1 MKENEKNININDL
14 VVVKQLPEIFSQ
26 LDVASKIITNMT
38 KDIDLVE
45 CTEENKQEVKK
56 NVQML
61 RAMKTEFEN
70 KRKEI
75 KKEINKPYEEFE
87 DYYNKKIKG
96 LLDNSINTLD
106 IKVKDIET
114 TQINEK
120 RDELQEFLDQYREFY
135 HIENI
140 LTSID
145 QVPIKINLTNS
156 LKSLKEAIIKFC
168 EKISNDLECICSEE
182 FKEDIL
188 LEYQK
193 NGFDYVNAR
202 LAIINRNKEKEAL
215 KKKLEQVEEVVKEEE
230 KIEEKV
236 EEIIKPVEVVEE
248 EELEITFTV
257 KATRTKLREL
267 KEFMKDKEIEYN
279 DKS

>member
-1 MKENEKNININDL
+1 MSEDFNINDL

-26 LDVASKIITNMT
+26 LDVASEIITNMT

-56 NVQML
+56 NVQKL
-61 RAMKTEFEN
+61 RAMKTSFEN

-96 LLDNSINTLD
+96 LLDNSIDTLD
-106 IKVKDIET
+106 TKVKDIEME
-114 TQINEK
+114 QIQEK
-120 RDELQEFLDQYREFY
+120 RNNLIEFLDQYREFY
-135 HIENI
+135 HIEEIITN
-140 LTSID
+140 ID
-145 QVPIKINLTNS
+145 QVPIKINLTNTE
-156 LKSLKEAIIKFC
+156 KSLKEEILKFC
-168 EKISNDLECICSEE
+168 KKINDDMMCIASEE

-188 LEYQK
+188 LEYKK

-202 LAIINRNKEKEAL
+202 LTIVNRNKEKEAL

-230 KIEEKV
+230 KVVEKV
-236 EEIIKPVEVVEE
+236 EEIIKPVEVIEE

-267 KEFMKDKEIEYN
+267 KEFMKEKEIEY
-279 DKS
+279 K

>member
-1 MKENEKNININDL
+1 MNEDFNINDL

-26 LDVASKIITNMT
+26 LDVASEIITNMT

-56 NVQML
+56 NVQKL
-61 RAMKTEFEN
+61 RAMKTSFEN

-96 LLDNSINTLD
+96 LLDNSIDTLD
-106 IKVKDIET
+106 TKVKDIEME
-114 TQINEK
+114 QIQEK
-120 RDELQEFLDQYREFY
+120 RNNLIEFLDQYREFY
-135 HIENI
+135 HIEEIITN
-140 LTSID
+140 ID
-145 QVPIKINLTNS
+145 QVPIKINLTNTE
-156 LKSLKEAIIKFC
+156 KSLKEVILKFC
-168 EKISNDLECICSEE
+168 KKINDDMMCIASEE

-188 LEYQK
+188 LEYKK

-202 LAIINRNKEKEAL
+202 LTIINRNKEKEAL

-230 KIEEKV
+230 KVVEKV

-267 KEFMKDKEIEYN
+267 KEFMKEKEIEY
-279 DKS
+279 K

>member
-1 MKENEKNININDL
+1 MKENENNININDL

-38 KDIDLVE
+38 KDIDLIE

-61 RAMKTEFEN
+61 RAMKTGFEN

-267 KEFMKDKEIEYN
+267 KEFMKDKEIEY
-279 DKS
+279 K

>member
-1 MKENEKNININDL
+1 MKENENNININDL

-38 KDIDLVE
+38 KDIDLIE

-61 RAMKTEFEN
+61 RAMKTGFEN

-106 IKVKDIET
+106 IKVKDIEA

-168 EKISNDLECICSEE
+168 EKISNDLECICSEG

-188 LEYQK
+188 LEYEK

-267 KEFMKDKEIEYN
+267 KEFMKDKEIEY
-279 DKS
+279 K

>member
-61 RAMKTEFEN
+61 RAMKTGFEN

-106 IKVKDIET
+106 IKVKDIEA

-168 EKISNDLECICSEE
+168 EKISNDLECICSEG

-188 LEYQK
+188 LEYEK

-267 KEFMKDKEIEYN
+267 KEFMKDKEIEY
-279 DKS
+279 K

>member
-1 MKENEKNININDL
+1 MEENININDL

-26 LDVASKIITNMT
+26 LDVASEIITNMT

-56 NVQML
+56 NLQKL
-61 RAMKTEFEN
+61 RTMKTSFEN
-70 KRKEI
+70 KRKQI

-96 LLDNSINTLD
+96 LLDNSIDTLD
-106 IKVKDIET
+106 IKVKDIEVA
-114 TQINEK
+114 QINEK

-135 HIENI
+135 HVEELIS
-140 LTSID
+140 SID
-145 QVPIKINLTNS
+145 QVPIKINLSNS
-156 LKSLKEAIIKFC
+156 LKSLKEEIIKFC
-168 EKISNDLECICSEE
+168 KKLNDDMMCIASEE
-182 FKEDIL
+182 FREDIL

-193 NGFDYVNAR
+193 NGFDYVQAR
-202 LAIINRNKEKEAL
+202 LTIINRNKEKEAL

-267 KEFMKDKEIEYN
+267 KEFMKEKEIEY
-279 DKS
+279 K

>member
-1 MKENEKNININDL
+1 MEENININDL

-26 LDVASKIITNMT
+26 LDKASKIITNIT
-38 KDIDLVE
+38 KDLDLVE
-45 CTEENKQEVKK
+45 CTEENKQEIKK
-56 NVQML
+56 NVQKL
-61 RAMKTEFEN
+61 RAMKTQFEDR
-70 KRKEI
+70 RKEI

-96 LLDNSINTLD
+96 LLDNSIVTLD
-106 IKVKDIET
+106 TKVKDIEIS
-114 TQINEK
+114 QINEK
-120 RDELQEFLDQYREFY
+120 REELIEFLDQYREFY

-156 LKSLKEAIIKFC
+156 VKSLKEAIIKFC

-182 FKEDIL
+182 FRDDIL
-188 LEYQK
+188 LEYEK
-193 NGFDYVNAR
+193 NGFDYSSAR
-202 LAIINRNKEKEAL
+202 LTIINRNKQKEAL

-230 KIEEKV
+230 KVVEKV

-267 KEFMKDKEIEYN
+267 KEFMKEKEIEY
-279 DKS
+279 K

>member
-1 MKENEKNININDL
+1 MKENENNININDL

-38 KDIDLVE
+38 KDIDLIE

-61 RAMKTEFEN
+61 RAMKTGFEN

-106 IKVKDIET
+106 IKVKDIEA

-267 KEFMKDKEIEYN
+267 KEFMKDKEIEY
-279 DKS
+279 K

>member
-1 MKENEKNININDL
+1 MKENENNININDL

-61 RAMKTEFEN
+61 RAMKTGFEN

-106 IKVKDIET
+106 IKVKDIEA

-267 KEFMKDKEIEYN
+267 KEFMKDKEIEY
-279 DKS
+279 K

>member
-267 KEFMKDKEIEYN
+267 KEFMKDKEIEY
-279 DKS
+279 K

>member
-1 MKENEKNININDL
+1 MKENENNININDL
-14 VVVKQLPEIFSQ
+14 VVVKQLPKIFSQ

-38 KDIDLVE
+38 KDIDLIE

-61 RAMKTEFEN
+61 RAMKTGFEN

-106 IKVKDIET
+106 IKVKDIEA

-168 EKISNDLECICSEE
+168 EKISNDLECICSEG

-188 LEYQK
+188 LEYEK

-215 KKKLEQVEEVVKEEE
+215 KKKLDKVEEVVKEEE

-267 KEFMKDKEIEYN
+267 KEFMKDKEIEY
-279 DKS
+279 K

>member
-1 MKENEKNININDL
+1 MNEDFNINDL

-26 LDVASKIITNMT
+26 LDVASEIITNMT

-56 NVQML
+56 NLQKL
-61 RAMKTEFEN
+61 RAMKTSFEN

-96 LLDNSINTLD
+96 LLDNSIDTLD
-106 IKVKDIET
+106 TKVKDIEME
-114 TQINEK
+114 QIQEK
-120 RDELQEFLDQYREFY
+120 RNNLIEFLDQYREFY
-135 HIENI
+135 HIEEIITN
-140 LTSID
+140 ID
-145 QVPIKINLTNS
+145 QVPIKINLTNTE
-156 LKSLKEAIIKFC
+156 KSLKEVILKFC
-168 EKISNDLECICSEE
+168 KKINDDMMCIASEE

-188 LEYQK
+188 LEYKK

-202 LAIINRNKEKEAL
+202 LTIINRNKEKEAL

-230 KIEEKV
+230 KVVEKV

-267 KEFMKDKEIEYN
+267 KEFMKEKEIEY
-279 DKS
+279 K

>member
-106 IKVKDIET
+106 IKVKDIEA

-267 KEFMKDKEIEYN
+267 KEFMKEKEIEY
-279 DKS
+279 K

>member
-1 MKENEKNININDL
+1 MKENENNININDL

-38 KDIDLVE
+38 KDIDLIE

-61 RAMKTEFEN
+61 RAMKTGFEN

-106 IKVKDIET
+106 IKVKDIEA

-182 FKEDIL
+182 FREDIL

-267 KEFMKDKEIEYN
+267 KEFMKEKEIEY
-279 DKS
+279 K

>member
-1 MKENEKNININDL
+1 MEENININDL

-26 LDVASKIITNMT
+26 LDKASEIITNIT
-38 KDIDLVE
+38 KDLDLVE

-56 NVQML
+56 NVQKL
-61 RAMKTEFEN
+61 RAMKTQFEDR
-70 KRKEI
+70 RKEI
-75 KKEINKPYEEFE
+75 KKEINRPYEEFE

-96 LLDNSINTLD
+96 LLDNSIVTLD
-106 IKVKDIET
+106 TKVKDIEME
-114 TQINEK
+114 QIKEK
-120 RDELQEFLDQYREFY
+120 RDDLIEFLDQYREFY

-156 LKSLKEAIIKFC
+156 LKNLKEAIIKFC

-188 LEYQK
+188 LEYEK
-193 NGFDYVNAR
+193 NGFDYSNAR
-202 LAIINRNKEKEAL
+202 LTIINRNKQKEAL
-215 KKKLEQVEEVVKEEE
+215 KKKLEQVDEVVREEE
-230 KIEEKV
+230 KVVEKV

-267 KEFMKDKEIEYN
+267 KEFMKEKEIEY
-279 DKS
+279 K

>member
-1 MKENEKNININDL
+1 MKENENNININDL

-61 RAMKTEFEN
+61 RAMKTGFEN

-267 KEFMKDKEIEYN
+267 KEFMKDKEIEY
-279 DKS
+279 K

>member
-1 MKENEKNININDL
+1 MEENININDL

-26 LDVASKIITNMT
+26 LDKASEIITNIT
-38 KDIDLVE
+38 KDLDLVE

-56 NVQML
+56 NVQKL
-61 RAMKTEFEN
+61 RAMKTQFEDR
-70 KRKEI
+70 RKEI
-75 KKEINKPYEEFE
+75 KKEINRPYEEFE

-96 LLDNSINTLD
+96 LLDNSIVTLD
-106 IKVKDIET
+106 TKVKDIEME
-114 TQINEK
+114 QIKEK
-120 RDELQEFLDQYREFY
+120 RDDLIEFLDQYREFY

-188 LEYQK
+188 LEYEK
-193 NGFDYVNAR
+193 NGFDYSNAR
-202 LAIINRNKEKEAL
+202 LTIINRNKQKEAL
-215 KKKLEQVEEVVKEEE
+215 KKKIEQVEEVVKEEE
-230 KIEEKV
+230 KVIEQV
-236 EEIIKPVEVVEE
+236 EEIIKPIEVVDE

-267 KEFMKDKEIEYN
+267 KEFMKEKEIEY
-279 DKS
+279 K

>member
-1 MKENEKNININDL
+1 MKENENNININDL

-61 RAMKTEFEN
+61 RAMKTQFEN

-96 LLDNSINTLD
+96 LLDNSIDTLD
-106 IKVKDIET
+106 TKVKDIEME
-114 TQINEK
+114 QIQEK
-120 RDELQEFLDQYREFY
+120 RNNLIEFLDQYREFY
-135 HIENI
+135 HIEEIITN
-140 LTSID
+140 ID

-267 KEFMKDKEIEYN
+267 KEFMKDKEIEY
-279 DKS
+279 K

>member
-1 MKENEKNININDL
+1 MSEDFNINDL

-26 LDVASKIITNMT
+26 LDVASEIITNMT

-56 NVQML
+56 NVQKL
-61 RAMKTEFEN
+61 RAMKTSFEN

-87 DYYNKKIKG
+87 DYYNKKIKV
-96 LLDNSINTLD
+96 LLDNSIDTLD
-106 IKVKDIET
+106 TKVKDIEME
-114 TQINEK
+114 QIQEK
-120 RDELQEFLDQYREFY
+120 RNNLIEFLDQYREFY
-135 HIENI
+135 HIEEIITN
-140 LTSID
+140 ID
-145 QVPIKINLTNS
+145 QVPIKINLTNTE
-156 LKSLKEAIIKFC
+156 KSLKEAILKFC
-168 EKISNDLECICSEE
+168 KKINDDMMCIASEE

-188 LEYQK
+188 LEYKK

-202 LAIINRNKEKEAL
+202 LTIVNRNKEKEAL

-230 KIEEKV
+230 KVVEKV

-267 KEFMKDKEIEYN
+267 KEFMKEKEIEY
-279 DKS
+279 K

>member
-1 MKENEKNININDL
+1 MKENENNININDL

-26 LDVASKIITNMT
+26 LDVASKIITNLT

-56 NVQML
+56 NVQKL
-61 RAMKTEFEN
+61 RAMKTQFEN

-96 LLDNSINTLD
+96 LLDNSIDTLD
-106 IKVKDIET
+106 TKVKDIEME
-114 TQINEK
+114 QIQEK
-120 RDELQEFLDQYREFY
+120 KNNLIEFLDQYREFY
-135 HIENI
+135 HIEEIITN
-140 LTSID
+140 ID
-145 QVPIKINLTNS
+145 QVPIKINLTNTE
-156 LKSLKEAIIKFC
+156 KSLKEVILKFC
-168 EKISNDLECICSEE
+168 KKINDDMLCIASEE

-188 LEYQK
+188 LEYKK

-202 LAIINRNKEKEAL
+202 LTIVNRNKEKEAL

-230 KIEEKV
+230 KVVEKV

-267 KEFMKDKEIEYN
+267 KEFMKEKEIEY
-279 DKS
+279 K

>member
-1 MKENEKNININDL
+1 MNEDFNINDL

-26 LDVASKIITNMT
+26 LDVASEIITNMT

-56 NVQML
+56 NVQKL
-61 RAMKTEFEN
+61 RAMKTSFEN

-87 DYYNKKIKG
+87 DYYNKKIKV
-96 LLDNSINTLD
+96 LLDNSIDTLD
-106 IKVKDIET
+106 TKVKDIEME
-114 TQINEK
+114 QIQEK
-120 RDELQEFLDQYREFY
+120 RNNLIEFLDQYREFY
-135 HIENI
+135 HIEEIITN
-140 LTSID
+140 ID
-145 QVPIKINLTNS
+145 QVPIKINLTNTE
-156 LKSLKEAIIKFC
+156 KSLKEVILKFC
-168 EKISNDLECICSEE
+168 KKINDDMMCIASEE

-188 LEYQK
+188 LEYEK

-202 LAIINRNKEKEAL
+202 LTIINRNKEKEAL

-230 KIEEKV
+230 KVVEKV

-267 KEFMKDKEIEYN
+267 KEFMKEKEIEY
-279 DKS
+279 K

>member
-61 RAMKTEFEN
+61 RAMKTGFEN

-106 IKVKDIET
+106 IKVKDIEA

-120 RDELQEFLDQYREFY
+120 RYELQEFLDQYREFY

-182 FKEDIL
+182 FKEEIL

-215 KKKLEQVEEVVKEEE
+215 KKKLEQVEKVVKEEE

-267 KEFMKDKEIEYN
+267 KEFMKDKEIEY
-279 DKS
+279 K

>member
-1 MKENEKNININDL
+1 MEENEKNININDL

-26 LDVASKIITNMT
+26 LDVASEIITNLT

-56 NVQML
+56 NVQKL
-61 RAMKTEFEN
+61 RAMKTQFEN

-96 LLDNSINTLD
+96 LLDNSIDTLD
-106 IKVKDIET
+106 TKVKDIEME
-114 TQINEK
+114 QIQEK
-120 RDELQEFLDQYREFY
+120 RNNLIEFLDQYREFY
-135 HIENI
+135 HIEEIITN
-140 LTSID
+140 ID
-145 QVPIKINLTNS
+145 QVPIKINLTNTE
-156 LKSLKEAIIKFC
+156 KSLKEVILKFC
-168 EKISNDLECICSEE
+168 KKISDDMMCIASEE

-188 LEYQK
+188 LEYKK

-202 LAIINRNKEKEAL
+202 LTIVNRNKEKEAL

-230 KIEEKV
+230 KVVEKV

-267 KEFMKDKEIEYN
+267 KEFMKEKEIEY
-279 DKS
+279 K

>member
-1 MKENEKNININDL
+1 MKENENNININDL

-61 RAMKTEFEN
+61 RAMKTGFEN

-106 IKVKDIET
+106 IKVKDIEA

-182 FKEDIL
+182 FREDIL

-267 KEFMKDKEIEYN
+267 KEFMKEREIEY
-279 DKS
+279 K

>member
-1 MKENEKNININDL
+1 MNEDFNINDL

-26 LDVASKIITNMT
+26 LDVASEIITNMT

-56 NVQML
+56 NVQKL
-61 RAMKTEFEN
+61 RAMKTSFEN

-96 LLDNSINTLD
+96 LLDNSIDTLD
-106 IKVKDIET
+106 TKVKDIEME
-114 TQINEK
+114 QIQEK
-120 RDELQEFLDQYREFY
+120 RNNLIEFLDQYREFY
-135 HIENI
+135 HIEEIITN
-140 LTSID
+140 ID
-145 QVPIKINLTNS
+145 QVPIKINLTNTE
-156 LKSLKEAIIKFC
+156 KSLKEVILKFC
-168 EKISNDLECICSEE
+168 KKINDDMMCIASEE

-188 LEYQK
+188 LEYKK

-202 LAIINRNKEKEAL
+202 LTIINRNKEKEAL

-230 KIEEKV
+230 KVVEKV

-267 KEFMKDKEIEYN
+267 KEFMKEKEIEY
-279 DKS
+279 KW

>member
-1 MKENEKNININDL
+1 MEENEKNININDL

-26 LDVASKIITNMT
+26 LDVASEIITNLT

-56 NVQML
+56 NVQKL
-61 RAMKTEFEN
+61 RAMKTQFEN

-96 LLDNSINTLD
+96 LLDNSIDTLD
-106 IKVKDIET
+106 TKVKDIEME
-114 TQINEK
+114 QIQEK
-120 RDELQEFLDQYREFY
+120 RNNLIEFLDQYREFY
-135 HIENI
+135 HIEEIITN
-140 LTSID
+140 ID
-145 QVPIKINLTNS
+145 QVPIKINLTNTE
-156 LKSLKEAIIKFC
+156 KSLKEVILKFC
-168 EKISNDLECICSEE
+168 KKINDDMMCIASEE
-182 FKEDIL
+182 YREDIL
-188 LEYQK
+188 LEYKK

-202 LAIINRNKEKEAL
+202 LTIVNRNKEKEAL

-230 KIEEKV
+230 KVVEKV

-267 KEFMKDKEIEYN
+267 KEFMKEKEIEY
-279 DKS
+279 K

>member
-1 MKENEKNININDL
+1 MKENENNININDL

-38 KDIDLVE
+38 KDIDLIE

-61 RAMKTEFEN
+61 RAMKTGFEN

-106 IKVKDIET
+106 IKVKDIEA

-267 KEFMKDKEIEYN
+267 KEFMKEKEIEY
-279 DKS
+279 K

>member
-1 MKENEKNININDL
+1 MKENENNININDL

-38 KDIDLVE
+38 KDIDLIE

-61 RAMKTEFEN
+61 RAMKTGFEN

-106 IKVKDIET
+106 IKVKDIEA

-168 EKISNDLECICSEE
+168 EKISNDLECICSEG

-188 LEYQK
+188 LEYEK

-215 KKKLEQVEEVVKEEE
+215 KKKLDQVEEVVKEEE

-267 KEFMKDKEIEYN
+267 KEFMKDKEIEY
-279 DKS
+279 K

>member
-1 MKENEKNININDL
+1 MKENETNININDL

-61 RAMKTEFEN
+61 RAMKTGFEN

-106 IKVKDIET
+106 IKVKDIEA

-215 KKKLEQVEEVVKEEE
+215 KKKLEQVEKVVKEEE

-267 KEFMKDKEIEYN
+267 KEFMKDKEIEY
-279 DKS
+279 K

>member
-1 MKENEKNININDL
+1 MKENENIININDL

-38 KDIDLVE
+38 KDIDLIE

-61 RAMKTEFEN
+61 RAMKTGFEN

-135 HIENI
+135 HIEEIITN
-140 LTSID
+140 ID

-188 LEYQK
+188 LEYEK

-248 EELEITFTV
+248 EELEITFTI

-267 KEFMKDKEIEYN
+267 KEFMKDKEIEY
-279 DKS
+279 K

>member
-1 MKENEKNININDL
+1 MKENENNININDL

-61 RAMKTEFEN
+61 RAMKTGFEN

-182 FKEDIL
+182 FREDIL

-267 KEFMKDKEIEYN
+267 KEFMKEREIEY
-279 DKS
+279 K

>member
-1 MKENEKNININDL
+1 MKENENNININDL

-38 KDIDLVE
+38 KDIDLIE

-61 RAMKTEFEN
+61 RAMKTGFEN

-106 IKVKDIET
+106 IKVKDIEA

-188 LEYQK
+188 LEYEK

-215 KKKLEQVEEVVKEEE
+215 KKKLEQVEVVVKEEE

-267 KEFMKDKEIEYN
+267 KEFMKDKEIEY
-279 DKS
+279 K

>member
-61 RAMKTEFEN
+61 RAMKTGFEN

-106 IKVKDIET
+106 IKVKDIEA

-182 FKEDIL
+182 FKEEIL

-215 KKKLEQVEEVVKEEE
+215 KKKLEQVEKVVKEEE

-267 KEFMKDKEIEYN
+267 KEFMKDKEIEY
-279 DKS
+279 K